1 MDAEW
6 TIGVYRL
13 MMKAKTKNPTP
24 PLRKSFLIRCW
35 QQEGEWRFMLEDVV
49 TRERQAF
56 IGVAEMMS
64 RLTAVLEPTETKN
77 ESN

>member
-1 MDAEW
+1 VDAEW
-6 TIGVYRL
+6 TVGGYRL
-13 MMKAKTKNPTP
+13 LMNAKTENPTP

-56 IGVAEMMS
+56 IGVAEMVS
-64 RLTAVLEPTETKN
+64 RLTAVLEAKDTESK
-77 ESN
+77 